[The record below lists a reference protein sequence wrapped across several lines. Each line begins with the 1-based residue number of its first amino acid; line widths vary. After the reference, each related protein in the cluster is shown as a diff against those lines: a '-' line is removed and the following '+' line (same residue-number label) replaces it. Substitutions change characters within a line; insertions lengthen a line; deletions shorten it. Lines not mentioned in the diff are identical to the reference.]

1 MQEILEKVQ
10 VHVPFALLREKLLPM
25 VIRERIRPEIGF
37 GHLDLDRF
45 GKSDFREAALR
56 LADAGLSVTFHA
68 PFMDLRPGALDPRIR
83 QASLDRLR
91 GVFDLIPWFRPRTV
105 VCHPS
110 FDERYYVASEQSW
123 LANSLETWR
132 HLREHVRGTDT
143 VIALENVYER
153 SPHPLR
159 LLLDSLDVPE
169 FCFCFDTGHFNA
181 FAGAPLTEWM
191 ESLGGRLGEIHLH
204 DNRGH
209 ADEHLPV
216 GEGSFPFDALLE
228 ILRERNLRPILT
240 IESHSEKDLRRML
253 ENIRSMKLLERMEGL
268 SNPSRT

>member
-1 MQEILEKVQ
+1 MQEILEKIQ

-25 VIRERIRPEIGF
+25 VLRERIRPEIGF

-45 GKSDFREAALR
+45 RESDFRETADR

-91 GVFDLIPWFRPRTV
+91 EVFDLIPWFRPRTV

-110 FDERYYVASEQSW
+110 FDEKYYVSSEQPW

-132 HLREHVRGTDT
+132 HLLGYVRGTDT
-143 VIALENVYER
+143 AVALENVYER
-153 SPHPLR
+153 TPQPLR
-159 LLLDSLDVPE
+159 LLLDSLAAPE
-169 FCFCFDTGHFNA
+169 FCFCFDTGHFNV
-181 FAGAPLTEWM
+181 FAGAPLVEWM

-204 DNRGH
+204 DNHGRE
-209 ADEHLPV
+209 DEHLPV
-216 GEGSFPFDALLE
+216 GEGSFPFDELVE
-228 ILRERNLRPILT
+228 IVGERRLKPILT
-240 IESHSEKDLRRML
+240 IESHSEKGLRRML
-253 ENIRSMKLLERMEGL
+253 ENIRSMNLLERLEGL
-268 SNPSRT
+268 SCPGRA